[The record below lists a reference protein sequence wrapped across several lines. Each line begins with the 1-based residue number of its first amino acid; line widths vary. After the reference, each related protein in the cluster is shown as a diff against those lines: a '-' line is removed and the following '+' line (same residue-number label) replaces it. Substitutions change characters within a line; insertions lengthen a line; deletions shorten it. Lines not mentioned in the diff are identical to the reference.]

1 MLPSHFLKMDKS
13 HIAIVKKGKEPND
26 VVYWLSRPAFERI
39 LMVEQLR
46 ADYHGWN
53 YESIPRL
60 QRVYRI
66 VKRKSIMVIQD
77 IQKI

>member
-1 MLPSHFLKMDKS
+1 MFPEHFLKMDKTR
-13 HIAIVKKGKEPND
+13 AVVVKKGKEPND
-26 VVYWLSRPAFERI
+26 LLYWLSRPAFERI

-46 ADYHGWN
+46 ADFHSWN

-66 VKRKSIMVIQD
+66 IKRKPR
-77 IQKI
+77 